1 MEVSGRLA
9 DSVAREFCSECGTHV
24 AARTP
29 HAPGI
34 VIVKRGTLHD
44 PAAFG
49 NPQIAIFTCDR
60 QPFHHIAES
69 VQAFERVPGR

>member
-1 MEVSGRLA
+1 LRQRRTARGRA
-9 DSVAREFCSECGTHV
+9 

-29 HAPGI
+29 AAPGL
-34 VIVKRGTLHD
+34 VIVKRSPLDD

-49 NPQIAIFTCDR
+49 NSQIAIFNCDL
-60 QPFHHIAES
+60 QPFHHIAAS